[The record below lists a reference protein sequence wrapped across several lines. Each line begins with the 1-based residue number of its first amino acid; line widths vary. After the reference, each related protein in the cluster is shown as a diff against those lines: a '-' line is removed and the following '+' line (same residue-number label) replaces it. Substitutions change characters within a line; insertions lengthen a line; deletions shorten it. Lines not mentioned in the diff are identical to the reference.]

1 MMMKKIL
8 FFHTAHPRLNLGGQ
22 IQLEILA
29 EHVECLDEVFIVQAN
44 LELVASQTNY
54 LDPKY
59 SFYHYKSLFNKTIKI
74 LNSLGNP
81 TVLQYDSVAVSQMQI
96 ANFKSIQELK
106 SFTYKHVNV
115 GMGVASTLISFFRD
129 HEFNLSEYREAIKR
143 ELYNAI
149 LVVDNLERLCDKIQ
163 PDLIYVFN
171 GRMSTYSPI
180 VQYCKL
186 KNIDYCV
193 FEFTSRYDK
202 YHVLNNAIPHDIVYR
217 ENEMR
222 ESWSNNSDYEL
233 KKKISDEFFEAQRS
247 GTHLMDGTFA
257 NGHKKKYQSEQYS
270 HKEIITFFNSSIDE
284 FASVPGWENYVYL
297 YDSEVDAMIDICQ
310 YFTNDLAKQ
319 FVLRIHPNL
328 KYLDNT
334 QTRNLTRLKSLKNLD
349 IIEATSEISSYDL
362 MSVSNRIITFGS
374 TIGIEACYFGK
385 PSILLGMSFYDN
397 LDVSYKP
404 DTRDELMK
412 LISTPAL
419 EPKPSENVNIYG
431 YWWMTF
437 GKKFRFRDRNIYK
450 SSDLDPTS
458 IEIFIGLGL
467 KITGIRFWK
476 RTLKIFDKD
485 MYQKIK
491 NPTYRLAI
499 VRELMPWIKK

>member
-1 MMMKKIL
+1 MKKVL

-22 IQLEILA
+22 IQLEVLS
-29 EHVECLDEVFIVQAN
+29 EHVESLDKVFIVSAN
-44 LELVASQTNY
+44 AQLVASQTNY

-59 SFYHYKSLFNKTIKI
+59 SFYHYKNLFDKTINI
-74 LNSLGNP
+74 LRRLGNP
-81 TVLQYDSVAVSQMQI
+81 TVLKYDNIALPQVQI
-96 ANFKSIQELK
+96 TDFKSIQELK
-106 SFTYKHVNV
+106 SFTYKQVNI

-129 HEFNLSEYREAIKR
+129 HEFRVSDYQEDVKR
-143 ELYNAI
+143 ELANAI
-149 LVVDNLERLCDKIQ
+149 LVVDNLERFCSEIQ
-163 PDLIYVFN
+163 PDLVYVFN
-171 GRMSTYSPI
+171 GRMSTYAPV

-186 KNIDYCV
+186 KKIEYRV

-202 YHVLNNAIPHDIVYR
+202 YHVLNNAIPHDIVSR

-222 ESWSNNSDYEL
+222 ESWSNNPDHEV
-233 KKKISDEFFEAQRS
+233 KKKISGEFFEAQRS

-257 NGHKKKYQSEQYS
+257 GAHQKKYHFDQYS
-270 HKEIITFFNSSIDE
+270 KKEIITFFNSSIDE

-297 YDSEVDAMIDICQ
+297 YDSEVDAIMDICH
-310 YFTNDLAKQ
+310 YFKDDCTKQ

-328 KYLDNT
+328 KYLDNA
-334 QTRNLTRLKSLKNLD
+334 QTRNLAQLKSLKNLD
-349 IIEATSEISSYDL
+349 IIESISPISSYDL
-362 MSVSNRIITFGS
+362 MSVSSKIITFGS
-374 TIGIEACYFGK
+374 TLGVEACYFGK
-385 PSILLGMSFYDN
+385 PAILLGMSLYDN

-404 DTRDELMK
+404 DTRDELME
-412 LISTPAL
+412 LISTSAL
-419 EPKPSENVNIYG
+419 AAKPVDNVHIYG

-450 SSDLDPTS
+450 SSDLDPTR
-458 IEIFIGLGL
+458 IEILIGLFL

-499 VRELMPWIKK
+499 IRELMPWIKK

>member
-1 MMMKKIL
+1 MMKKIL

-22 IQLEILA
+22 IQLEILS
-29 EHVECLDEVFIVQAN
+29 EHVECLDKVFILQAN
-44 LELVASQTNY
+44 HQLVASQTNY

-59 SFYHYKSLFNKTIKI
+59 SFYHYKNLFYKTLKI
-74 LNSLGNP
+74 LQGLGG
-81 TVLQYDSVAVSQMQI
+81 TTALQYHIGTMSQI
-96 ANFKSIQELK
+96 DIIDFKNLQELK
-106 SFTYKHVNV
+106 SFRYKEINI

-129 HEFNLSEYREAIKR
+129 HEFNLSNYKEAVKK
-143 ELYNAI
+143 ELQNAI
-149 LVVDNLERLCDKIQ
+149 LVVDNLERLYSEVQ

-171 GRMSTYSPI
+171 GRMSTYAPV

-186 KNIDYCV
+186 KEIDYRV

-202 YHVLNNAIPHDIVYR
+202 YHVLSRAIPHDIVYR
-217 ENEMR
+217 EKEMR
-222 ESWSNNSDYEL
+222 ESWLHNADFEA
-233 KKKISDEFFEAQRS
+233 KKKISNDFFEAQRS

-257 NGHKKKYQSEQYS
+257 GAHQKKYHSDQYS
-270 HKEIITFFNSSIDE
+270 KKEIITFFNSSIDE

-297 YDSEVDAMIDICQ
+297 YESEVDAIVDICQ
-310 YFTNDLAKQ
+310 YFTDDLKKQ

-328 KYLDNT
+328 KYLDNA
-334 QTRNLTRLKSLKNLD
+334 QTRNLTRLRSLKNLD

-362 MSVSNRIITFGS
+362 MSVSNKIITFGS

-404 DTRDELMK
+404 DSREVLMK
-412 LISTPAL
+412 LIATPTL
-419 EPKPSENVNIYG
+419 EAKPSENVHIYG

-437 GKKFRFRDRNIYK
+437 GNHFRFRDRSIYK
-450 SSDLDPTS
+450 ASDLDPNAA
-458 IEIFIGLGL
+458 EVFIGLAL